1 MCGFAGFIDVRG
13 VDQAQAEDFTGRVSE
28 VLKHRGPDSFGR
40 WIDAQSGVVLAHRR
54 LSIVDISDA
63 GLQPMESA
71 SKRYIICFNG
81 EIYNHKQLRSEIDQE
96 PHGFHWRGHSDTETL
111 LACIETFGLAKSL
124 KKMDGM
130 FAFCLWDKETR
141 CICLARDR
149 VGEKPL
155 YFGQVG
161 KAWFFS
167 SELKAFHSHPDFLAK
182 IDRHALSAYMK
193 NSCVPGTQ
201 SIFEGISKI
210 NPGTYVQINAQ
221 SGQITTNTFWSLNET
236 IQKKYGNLVDEN
248 PRQSLNE
255 HLSSLETVLGDA
267 VEKQMQADVPLGAF
281 LSGGVD
287 SSLIVS
293 LMGERSTQKIKTFS
307 VGFEDKDYNEAIYA
321 EKVSKHLNTEHYQMN
336 VSDREAIDVIPSLP
350 HIFDE
355 PFSDSSQIPTYL
367 VSKIAK
373 QNVKVA
379 LTGDGGDELFG
390 GYNRYTLGASVWTKF
405 SYLPH
410 PLRQVIAK
418 AFLSVPSHIL
428 ELVLA
433 SFFASLPDK
442 FKHRQMAGKLD
453 KLNKVLCSNSSQDL
467 YHNLTSQWN
476 QPEELVLGI
485 NSYLPQNIS
494 SADNLKDLSVA
505 SQMMYWDFHRYLP
518 DDILVKVDRSGMASS
533 LETRM
538 PFLDP
543 KVIDLAWQ
551 LPVDMKIKNGQGK
564 VCLKELLYKRVPKK
578 LIERP
583 KMGFGVPIGDWL
595 RGPLRDWAE
604 NLLETRR
611 LKSGGFFNVLLVRK
625 KWEDHLSG
633 RADWGHE
640 LWSVLMF
647 EAWSNKWLAKNRVQL

>member
-1 MCGFAGFIDVRG
+1 MCGFAGFLDVRG
-13 VDQAQAEDFTGRVSE
+13 VDQAQAEDFTNRVSE

-96 PHGFHWRGHSDTETL
+96 PQGFYWKGHSDTETL

-124 KKMDGM
+124 KKIEGM

-141 CICLARDR
+141 CIFLTRDR

-155 YFGQVG
+155 YFGQAG

-167 SELKAFHSHPDFLAK
+167 SELKAFHSHPDFCAK
-182 IDRHALSAYMK
+182 IDRYALSAYMK

-201 SIFEGISKI
+201 SIYEGVSKI
-210 NPGTYVQINAQ
+210 KPGTYVQINAQ
-221 SGQITTNTFWSLNET
+221 SSQITINNFWSLDEI
-236 IQKKYGNLVDEN
+236 IQKKYGNSVDDK
-248 PRQSLNE
+248 PKQPLNE
-255 HLSSLETVLGDA
+255 QLNNLETVIGDA
-267 VEKQMQADVPLGAF
+267 VEKQMQADVPIGAF

-293 LMGERSTQKIKTFS
+293 LMTERSAQKIKTFS
-307 VGFEDKDYNEAIYA
+307 VGFEHMDYNEAVFA
-321 EKVSKHLNTEHYQMN
+321 EKVSKHLNTEHCQVN
-336 VSDREAIDVIPSLP
+336 VSDRTAIDVIPSLP

-373 QNVKVA
+373 QSVNVA

-390 GYNRYTLGASVWTKF
+390 GYNRYTLGASLWTKL
-405 SYLPH
+405 SYLPF
-410 PLRQVIAK
+410 PLRQVISK
-418 AFLSVPSHIL
+418 VFLSAPPHIL
-428 ELVLA
+428 EFVLA

-442 FKHRQMAGKLD
+442 FKHRQMVGKLD
-453 KLNKVLCSNSSQDL
+453 KFTKVLCSNSSQDL
-467 YHNLTSQWN
+467 YRNLTSQWN
-476 QPEELVLGI
+476 QPEEIVLGI
-485 NSYLPQNIS
+485 SSYSQHQNSEAN
-494 SADNLKDLSVA
+494 NLKDLSTA
-505 SQMMYWDFHRYLP
+505 SQMMYWDFQRYLP

-551 LPVDMKIKNGQGK
+551 LPFDMKIKNGQGK
-564 VCLKELLYKRVPKK
+564 ICLKELLYKRVPKK

-583 KMGFGVPIGDWL
+583 KMGFGVPIGHWL

-604 NLLETRR
+604 NLLETDR
-611 LKSGGFFNVLLVRK
+611 LKSGGFFNVMLVRK
-625 KWEDHLSG
+625 KWEDHLSN

-647 EAWSNKWLAKNRVQL
+647 EAWSDKWLANNRV